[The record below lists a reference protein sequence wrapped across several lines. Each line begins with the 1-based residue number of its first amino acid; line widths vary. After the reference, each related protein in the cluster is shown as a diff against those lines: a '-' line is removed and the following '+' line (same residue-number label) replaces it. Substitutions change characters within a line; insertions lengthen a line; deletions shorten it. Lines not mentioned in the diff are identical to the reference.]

1 MNANT
6 SNLLRG
12 VLSSTDNPEMRLRF
26 NVRSGEYS
34 VRIYARNRVK
44 TGHGTGPTLEA
55 ALEAAVED
63 RMRNGRA
70 AG

>member
-1 MNANT
+1 MSSNT
-6 SNLLRG
+6 THLLRG

-44 TGHGTGPTLEA
+44 TGHGTGSTLSKA
-55 ALEAAVED
+55 VEAAVED
-63 RMRNGRA
+63 RMRNGN
-70 AG
+70 GK